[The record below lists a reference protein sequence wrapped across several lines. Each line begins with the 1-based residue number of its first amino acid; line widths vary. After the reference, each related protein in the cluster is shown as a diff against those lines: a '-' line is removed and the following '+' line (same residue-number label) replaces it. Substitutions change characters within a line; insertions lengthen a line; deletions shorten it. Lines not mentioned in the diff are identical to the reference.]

1 MISKLVHRIS
11 SALGTDGTEKLS
23 RMNFQSGLGDSAW
36 LLYGI
41 CRSLKPQVAVEIGS
55 ARGKSAC
62 YVGTAL
68 KQNGSGHLYAVDP
81 HTTTSWNDSN
91 SVNTFDIMRANLAA
105 LDLNDTVT
113 ILRQFSDVAIES
125 VPKPIDMIF
134 IDGDHTYEGVKADWD
149 LYTPHMSQFGYVVF
163 HDTIWDIRPDPRWQ
177 RDDMGVPRFVEE
189 LRKSGYPV
197 LTIDKDFGVSLV
209 QTTRGGIPLSS

>member
-41 CRSLKPQVAVEIGS
+41 CRSLKPHVAVEIGS

>member
-149 LYTPHMSQFGYVVF
+149 LYTPHMSQFGWVVF
-163 HDTIWDIRPDPRWQ
+163 HDTLWDIRPDPRWQ

>member
-1 MISKLVHRIS
+1 MISKVLNRVRSVFDRNH
-11 SALGTDGTEKLS
+11 KLEHTP
-23 RMNFQSGLGDSAW
+23 FLSGLGHSAW

-68 KQNGSGHLYAVDP
+68 KQNGFGHLYAVDP
-81 HTTTSWNDSN
+81 HTTTNWNDAD
-91 SVNTFDIMRANLAA
+91 SVNTLDIMRANLAA
-105 LDLNDTVT
+105 FGLNETVT
-113 ILRQFSDVAIES
+113 ILRQFSDAAIETI
-125 VPKPIDMIF
+125 PKPIDMIF

-149 LYTPHMSQFGYVVF
+149 LYTPHMSQFGCVVF
-163 HDTIWDIRPDPRWQ
+163 HDTLWDIKPDPRWQ

-197 LTIDKDFGVSLV
+197 LTIDKDFGVSVV
-209 QTTRGGIPLSS
+209 QTTRGGIPLSPQ